1 MLLDNK
7 GIETRLNSS
16 HNLMNRLKSISRKKS
31 NLISLPERNNESD
44 SESDAEDTNQ
54 FQEDT
59 KSAVFGDNSLS
70 ADTLIEDL
78 DFKLQRGSMKRK
90 AVNVLS
96 NTLDALAANIHDIDR
111 PATLSKIATDMSKI
125 VYNLDEDARSAQNNP
140 QSQQVI
146 IYRPIM
152 QTENHFDS
160 INLQE

>member
-31 NLISLPERNNESD
+31 NLISLPDSREREEDSKLAVFDANSNES
-44 SESDAEDTNQ
+44 
-54 FQEDT
+54 
-59 KSAVFGDNSLS
+59 SLS

-90 AVNVLS
+90 AVNVFS

>member
-1 MLLDNK
+1 
-7 GIETRLNSS
+7 
-16 HNLMNRLKSISRKKS
+16 MNRLKSISRKKS
-31 NLISLPERNNESD
+31 NLISVPKRNNESD

-59 KSAVFGDNSLS
+59 KSAVFDANSNGLS

>member
-1 MLLDNK
+1 
-7 GIETRLNSS
+7 
-16 HNLMNRLKSISRKKS
+16 MNRLKSISRKKS
-31 NLISLPERNNESD
+31 NLISLPDSREREEDSKLAVFDANSNES
-44 SESDAEDTNQ
+44 
-54 FQEDT
+54 
-59 KSAVFGDNSLS
+59 SLS

>member
-1 MLLDNK
+1 
-7 GIETRLNSS
+7 
-16 HNLMNRLKSISRKKS
+16 
-31 NLISLPERNNESD
+31 
-44 SESDAEDTNQ
+44 
-54 FQEDT
+54 
-59 KSAVFGDNSLS
+59 
-70 ADTLIEDL
+70 
-78 DFKLQRGSMKRK
+78 MKRK

>member
-31 NLISLPERNNESD
+31 NLISLPDSREREEDSKLAVFDANSNES
-44 SESDAEDTNQ
+44 
-54 FQEDT
+54 
-59 KSAVFGDNSLS
+59 SLS
-70 ADTLIEDL
+70 ADSLIEDL

>member
-31 NLISLPERNNESD
+31 NLISLPDSREREEDSKLAVFDANSNES
-44 SESDAEDTNQ
+44 
-54 FQEDT
+54 
-59 KSAVFGDNSLS
+59 SLS